1 MSSQSPHIVGLGGT
15 TREGSSTEKALRYA
29 LAVCEREGATTAF
42 FGGVELATLPL
53 YAPESPERT
62 DLAQRLIKELRG
74 ADGIMLASPGY
85 HGSVSGLVKNA
96 IDYTEDMRSDE
107 RVYFSGRA
115 VGLIATGAGWQGVV
129 STLEALR
136 AIVHA
141 LRGWTTPM
149 GVALN
154 TSTPAFDASG
164 APADERTRFGL
175 DTMAHEVMLFA
186 RRALDEPELA
196 GPDA

>member
-1 MSSQSPHIVGLGGT
+1 MAQQVPHVVGLGGT
-15 TREGSSTEKALRYA
+15 TRSGSSTEKALRYA
-29 LAVCEREGATTAF
+29 LAMCEEDGATTAF

-62 DLAQRLIKELRG
+62 DVAQRLIKELRN
-74 ADGIMLASPGY
+74 ADGVILASPGY

-96 IDYTEDMRSDE
+96 IDYTEDMREDE
-107 RVYFSGRA
+107 RVYFAGRA

-129 STLEALR
+129 STLDALR

-141 LRGWTTPM
+141 LRGWPTPM

-154 TSTPAFDASG
+154 TSSPVFDQDG
-164 APADERTRFGL
+164 EPTDERARFQL
-175 DTMAHEVMLFA
+175 ATMAREVVAFA
-186 RRALDEPELA
+186 RTALA
-196 GPDA
+196 